1 MHGSLALLDRYKAL
15 IEIMFL
21 SMVIIFYLNR
31 KRALSPTAI
40 LWLAVELKSVMSR
53 Q

>member
-1 MHGSLALLDRYKAL
+1 MHGSLALLTDRYKVL

-21 SMVIIFYLNR
+21 SMVIFHLNR